1 MGYADLHIHTIYSY
15 DGTSSVEAVLKY
27 VSENTDLNVI
37 AITDHDCITGA
48 LRAQDLAPAYGIEV
62 VPGIEVSTADG
73 HVLALY
79 LDRPIPAG
87 LSLVETARRVG
98 DIGGL
103 CIAAHPMAAG
113 TSSLDFTTII
123 AALQFPEVRRV
134 LVGVEAFN
142 GGLVYTRRN
151 PGVEARAK
159 ALPLAQVSN
168 SDAHVLRMIG
178 QGATFFPGT
187 TAVELRQA
195 LETGTTEV
203 RKGHGL
209 GGVEVLRD
217 FIPRY
222 LLRKMGWVVHN
233 TDPRAPLTMTR
244 ISRALSQTSLPS
256 AQIGRTLP

>member
-27 VSENTDLNVI
+27 VAEYTDLDVI

-48 LRAQDLAPAYGIEV
+48 LKAQDLAPAYGIEV
-62 VPGIEVSTADG
+62 IPGVEVSTSDG

-79 LDRPIPAG
+79 IEQPVPAG
-87 LSLVETARRVG
+87 LSLIETALRVG
-98 DIGGL
+98 ELGGL

-113 TSSLDFTTII
+113 TSSLDFKTIH
-123 AALQFPEVRRV
+123 AALEHAEVRRI
-134 LVGVEAFN
+134 LVGVERFN

-151 PGVEARAK
+151 PWVEAMAS
-159 ALPLAQVSN
+159 ALPLAQVGN

-187 TAVELRQA
+187 TAAELRHA
-195 LETGTTEV
+195 LERATTEV

-233 TDPRAPLTMTR
+233 SGPHAPLRLARM
-244 ISRALSQTSLPS
+244 SQALQNPMLGS
-256 AQIGRTLP
+256 AHGAHM

>member
-1 MGYADLHIHTIYSY
+1 MGYADLHIHTVYSY

-27 VSENTDLNVI
+27 VAEYTDLSVI

-48 LRAQDLAPAYGIEV
+48 LKAQDLAPAYGIEV
-62 VPGIEVSTADG
+62 VPGIEVSTAEG

-79 LDRPIPAG
+79 IDRPIPPG
-87 LSLVETARRVG
+87 LSLIETALRVG
-98 DIGGL
+98 EQGGL

-113 TSSLDFTTII
+113 TSSLDFQTIC
-123 AALQFPEVRRV
+123 AALEHPEVRRI
-134 LVGVEAFN
+134 LVGVERFN

-151 PGVEARAK
+151 PWVEAVAST
-159 ALPLAQVSN
+159 LPLAQVGN

-178 QGATFFPGT
+178 QGATFFPGN
-187 TAVELRQA
+187 TAAELRHA
-195 LETGTTEV
+195 LEHATTEV

-222 LLRKMGWVVHN
+222 ILRKMGWVVHN
-233 TDPRAPLTMTR
+233 SDPRAPLRLTR
-244 ISRALSQTSLPS
+244 VSQALQNT
-256 AQIGRTLP
+256 TLGSMPGVRL